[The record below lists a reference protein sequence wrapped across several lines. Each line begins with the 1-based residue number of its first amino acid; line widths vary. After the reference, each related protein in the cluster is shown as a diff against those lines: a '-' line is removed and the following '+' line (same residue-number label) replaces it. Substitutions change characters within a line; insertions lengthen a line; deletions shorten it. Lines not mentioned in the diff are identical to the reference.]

1 LVKRESKSS
10 KGEQPLKLFAM
21 RLPASLIKRLKLRA
35 VREEKSLQQVA
46 QEAFEL
52 WLKRPRAND
61 EA

>member
-1 LVKRESKSS
+1 VKRKAKPA

-52 WLKRPRAND
+52 WLKREVDN